1 MIFWKKFFFY
11 LFILILFPFEAFS
24 QENNK
29 IIYDQAYFRQYNIT
43 NAADAIKRIPGV
55 ENLSSGNY
63 SENYEPGSNNKKRG
77 FGSSGTQIL
86 INGERQSSK
95 SNSIIK
101 TLERINADSLI
112 RIEVIR
118 GSEAGLDVR
127 SDGVIVNII
136 VDGNLSKGSGTWSAA
151 LGYLTSGSSNWRGIG
166 SWATKIKKTDIIIG
180 FERIGDL
187 NSRNYNEF
195 TVDQE
200 QSLLYYRLRETIEYQ
215 SSNRLNIDLNSK
227 INDKSTIRINT
238 LVWFNGK
245 ENAPQI
251 QEYFSPSDINNEA
264 FYKKIN
270 WDRREDNDGWEFGG
284 DWEYQINKNNSFKL
298 RVVLT
303 EENEDQ
309 NDTSFLDD
317 TIDSYRNSDETN
329 IRKENERIIRL
340 SFNKLIGKS
349 NSLEYGIE
357 SAYNKLNRTFNLLYF
372 DKNSVATNAGLI
384 NTSGLV
390 EEDRYEG
397 FLSYNIPLSKKIRTE
412 LALNYEW
419 SEISQSGDI
428 NLSREFKYWKPRID
442 IKWDYKNNR
451 QIRFNIERNVGQ
463 INFDDFISSYD
474 QFEETIRAGN
484 PDLKPETSWEVKL
497 EHEWRLPNDG
507 GVVTIKGLASKIDGP
522 VDRLPIDGYAG
533 IGNLGSGEK
542 TQARI
547 DGSIRINKLLEGGVF
562 RFMGYLQSTE
572 VIDPVTNIKRDF
584 SWYKR
589 WQTMIG
595 LRQDVPG
602 GKYSW
607 GLTYRSQSQFNIYD
621 PYLWGRFAQDP
632 TLSFGFTAKINPRL
646 NFNFIAKN
654 ILDTNFGFGRKLI
667 YNGFKS
673 NNDLLIQENFDIN
686 EHSFFKIELEGTF

>member
-11 LFILILFPFEAFS
+11 LFTLILFPFEALS

-77 FGSSGTQIL
+77 FGSSGAQIL

-112 RIEVIR
+112 KIEVIR

-166 SWATKIKKTDIIIG
+166 SWATKIKKTDIVIG

-227 INDKSTIRINT
+227 INDKSIIRINT

>member
-1 MIFWKKFFFY
+1 MLKKSLLFSLALMLTLSASSY
-11 LFILILFPFEAFS
+11 LKANED
-24 QENNK
+24 NK
-29 IIYDQAYFRQYNIT
+29 IVYEKDYFEQFNIT
-43 NAADAIKRIPGV
+43 NANDALKRIPGV
-55 ENLSSGNY
+55 ESIGSRN
-63 SENYEPGSNNKKRG
+63 SENYEPGGSRKRG

-136 VDGNLSKGSGTWSAA
+136 ADSSLSKSSGTWSTA
-151 LGYLTSGSSNWRGIG
+151 LGFLTSGDSNWRGTA
-166 SWATKIKKTDIIIG
+166 SWATKIKNTDLVLG
-180 FERIGDL
+180 LERIGDL
-187 NSRNYNEF
+187 NSRKYNEF

-200 QSLLYYRLRETIEYQ
+200 QSLLYLRLRETIEYQ
-215 SSNRLNIDLNSK
+215 SGNRINLDLNSK
-227 INDKSTIRINT
+227 INDKNTLRINT
-238 LVWFNGK
+238 LVWFDGK
-245 ENAPQI
+245 ENSPQI
-251 QEYFSPSDINNEA
+251 QEYFLPTDMKNEN

-270 WDRREDNDGWEFGG
+270 WDRKENNDGWEFGG
-284 DWEYQINKNNSFKL
+284 DWEHQINKNNSFKL

-309 NDTSFLDD
+309 IDISLLDD
-317 TIDSYRNSDETN
+317 TVNSYKNSSETN
-329 IRKENERIIRL
+329 NRKENERIIRL

-349 NSLEYGIE
+349 SSLEYGIE
-357 SAYNKLNRTFNLLYF
+357 SAYNKLDRTFNLIYL
-372 DKNSVATNAGLI
+372 DSDGKQTSAGLI
-384 NTSGLV
+384 NTSGEV

-397 FLSYNIPLSKKIRTE
+397 FLSYNLPLSNKIRAE

-419 SEISQSGDI
+419 SEISQSGDV
-428 NLSREFKYWKPRID
+428 NLSREFQYWKPRID
-442 IKWDYKNNR
+442 LKWDYKENR
-451 QIRFNIERNVGQ
+451 QLRLNIERNVGQ
-463 INFDDFISSYD
+463 INFDDFISSFD

-484 PDLKPETSWEVKL
+484 PDLKPETSWELKL

-507 GVVTIKGLASKIDGP
+507 GVITLKGLASEIDGP

-533 IGNLGSGEK
+533 IGNLGSGER

-547 DGSIRINKLLEGGVF
+547 DGSIRINELLKGGVF

-572 VIDPVTNIKRDF
+572 VNDPVTNIKRDF

-589 WQTMIG
+589 WETMIG
-595 LRQDVPG
+595 IRQDVPG
-602 GKYSW
+602 GKYNW
-607 GLTYRSQSQFNIYD
+607 GIMYRSQSQFNIYD

-632 TLSFGFTAKINPRL
+632 TLGFVFTAKINPQL
-646 NFNFIAKN
+646 NLNLMAKN
-654 ILDTNFGFGRKLI
+654 IIGTNFGFGRKLI

>member
-11 LFILILFPFEAFS
+11 LFTLILFPFEALS

-55 ENLSSGNY
+55 ENLSSGNN
-63 SENYEPGSNNKKRG
+63 SYEPGDNNKRRG

-95 SNSIIK
+95 SNNIIK

-118 GSEAGLDVR
+118 GTEAGLDVR

-136 VDGNLSKGSGTWSAA
+136 VDGNLSKDSGTWSAA

-166 SWATKIKKTDIIIG
+166 SWSTKIKKTDIILG

-187 NSRNYNEF
+187 NSRKYNEF

-215 SSNRLNIDLNSK
+215 SSNRVNIDLNSK

-251 QEYFSPSDINNEA
+251 QEYFSPLDTNNMA

-284 DWEYQINKNNSFKL
+284 DWEYQINKNHSLKL

-309 NDTSFLDD
+309 NDISFLDD
-317 TIDSYRNSDETN
+317 TENSYNNSTETN

-340 SFNKLIGKS
+340 SFNKLIDKNS
-349 NSLEYGIE
+349 SLEYGFE
-357 SAYNKLNRTFNLLYF
+357 SAYNKLNRIFNLRFF
-372 DKNSVATNAGLI
+372 DSNSIETNAGLI

-397 FLSYNIPLSKKIRTE
+397 FLSYNLPLSEKIRAE

-419 SEISQSGDI
+419 SEISQSGDV

-442 IKWDYKNNR
+442 IKWDYKKNR

-463 INFDDFISSYD
+463 INFDNFISSYD

-484 PDLKPETSWEVKL
+484 PDLRPETSWKFKL

-507 GVVTIKGLASKIDGP
+507 GVITLKGSAREIDGP

-533 IGNLGSGEK
+533 IGNLGSGERTK
-542 TQARI
+542 ATI
-547 DGSIRINKLLEGGVF
+547 DGSIRINKLLQGGVF
-562 RFMGYLQSTE
+562 RFSGYLQSSE

-686 EHSFFKIELEGTF
+686 DHTSFKIELEGTF

>member
-11 LFILILFPFEAFS
+11 LFTLILFPFEALS

-55 ENLSSGNY
+55 ENLSSGNN
-63 SENYEPGSNNKKRG
+63 SYEPGDKNNRRG

-95 SNSIIK
+95 SNNIIK

-112 RIEVIR
+112 RIDVIR
-118 GSEAGLDVR
+118 GTEAGLDVR

-136 VDGNLSKGSGTWSAA
+136 VDGNLSKDSGTWSAA

-166 SWATKIKKTDIIIG
+166 SWSTKIKKTDIILG

-187 NSRNYNEF
+187 NSRKYNEF

-215 SSNRLNIDLNSK
+215 SSNRVNIDLNSK

-251 QEYFSPSDINNEA
+251 QEYFSPLDTNNMA

-284 DWEYQINKNNSFKL
+284 DWEYQINKNHSLKL

-309 NDTSFLDD
+309 NDISFLDD
-317 TIDSYRNSDETN
+317 TENSYNNSTETN

-340 SFNKLIGKS
+340 SFNKLIGKNS
-349 NSLEYGIE
+349 SLEYGLE
-357 SAYNKLNRTFNLLYF
+357 SAYNKLNRIFNLRFF
-372 DKNSVATNAGLI
+372 DSNSIETNAGLI

-397 FLSYNIPLSKKIRTE
+397 FLSYNLPLSEKIRAE

-419 SEISQSGDI
+419 SEISQSGDV

-442 IKWDYKNNR
+442 IKWDYKKNR

-463 INFDDFISSYD
+463 INFDNFISSYD

-484 PDLKPETSWEVKL
+484 PDLRPETSWKFKL

-507 GVVTIKGLASKIDGP
+507 GVITLKGSAREIDGP

-533 IGNLGSGEK
+533 IGNLGSGERTK
-542 TQARI
+542 ATI
-547 DGSIRINKLLEGGVF
+547 DGSIRINKLLQGGVF
-562 RFMGYLQSTE
+562 RFSGYLQSSE

>member
-1 MIFWKKFFFY
+1 MLKKSLLFSLALMLTLNTSSY
-11 LFILILFPFEAFS
+11 LNANED
-24 QENNK
+24 NK
-29 IIYDQAYFRQYNIT
+29 IVYEKDYFEQFNIT
-43 NAADAIKRIPGV
+43 NANDALKRIPGV
-55 ENLSSGNY
+55 ESIGSRN
-63 SENYEPGSNNKKRG
+63 SENYEPGGSRKRG

-136 VDGNLSKGSGTWSAA
+136 ADSSLSKSSGTWSTA
-151 LGYLTSGSSNWRGIG
+151 LGFLTSGDSNWRGTA
-166 SWATKIKKTDIIIG
+166 SWATKIKNTDLVLG
-180 FERIGDL
+180 LERIGDL
-187 NSRNYNEF
+187 NSRKYNEF

-200 QSLLYYRLRETIEYQ
+200 QSLLYLRLRETIEYQ
-215 SSNRLNIDLNSK
+215 SGNRINLDLNSK
-227 INDKSTIRINT
+227 INDKNTLRINT
-238 LVWFNGK
+238 VVWFDGK
-245 ENAPQI
+245 ENSPQI
-251 QEYFSPSDINNEA
+251 QEYFLPTDIKNEN

-270 WDRREDNDGWEFGG
+270 WDRKENNDGWEFGG
-284 DWEYQINKNNSFKL
+284 DWEHQINKNNSFKL

-309 NDTSFLDD
+309 IDISFLDD
-317 TIDSYRNSDETN
+317 TINSYKNSSETN
-329 IRKENERIIRL
+329 NRKENERIIRL

-349 NSLEYGIE
+349 SSLEYGVE
-357 SAYNKLNRTFNLLYF
+357 SAYNKLDRTFNLIYL
-372 DKNSVATNAGLI
+372 DSDGKQTSAGLI
-384 NTSGLV
+384 NTSGEV

-397 FLSYNIPLSKKIRTE
+397 FLSYNLPLSNKIRAE

-419 SEISQSGDI
+419 SEISQSGDV
-428 NLSREFKYWKPRID
+428 NLSREFQYWKPRID
-442 IKWDYKNNR
+442 LKWDYKENR
-451 QIRFNIERNVGQ
+451 QLRLNIERNVGQ
-463 INFDDFISSYD
+463 INFDDFISSFD

-484 PDLKPETSWEVKL
+484 PDLKPETSWELKL

-507 GVVTIKGLASKIDGP
+507 GVITLKGLASEIDGP

-533 IGNLGSGEK
+533 IGNLGSGGR

-547 DGSIRINKLLEGGVF
+547 DGSIRINELLKGGVF

-572 VIDPVTNIKRDF
+572 VNDPVTNIKRDF

-589 WQTMIG
+589 WETMIG
-595 LRQDVPG
+595 IRQDVPG
-602 GKYSW
+602 GKYNW
-607 GLTYRSQSQFNIYD
+607 GIMYRSQSQFNIYD

-632 TLSFGFTAKINPRL
+632 TLGFVFTAKINPQL
-646 NFNFIAKN
+646 NLNLMAKN
-654 ILDTNFGFGRKLI
+654 IIGTNFGFGRKLI

>member
-11 LFILILFPFEAFS
+11 LFTLILFPFEALS

-55 ENLSSGNY
+55 ENLSSGNN
-63 SENYEPGSNNKKRG
+63 SYEPGDNNKRRG

-95 SNSIIK
+95 SNNIIK

-118 GSEAGLDVR
+118 GTEAGLDVR

-136 VDGNLSKGSGTWSAA
+136 VDGNLSKDSGTWSAA

-166 SWATKIKKTDIIIG
+166 SWSTKIKKTDIILG

-187 NSRNYNEF
+187 NSRKYNEF

-215 SSNRLNIDLNSK
+215 SSNRVNIDLNSK

-238 LVWFNGK
+238 LLWFNGK

-251 QEYFSPSDINNEA
+251 QEYFSPSDTNNKA

-284 DWEYQINKNNSFKL
+284 DWEHQINKNHSLKL

-309 NDTSFLDD
+309 NDISFLDD
-317 TIDSYRNSDETN
+317 TENSYNNSTETN

-340 SFNKLIGKS
+340 SFNKLIGKNS
-349 NSLEYGIE
+349 SLEYGLE
-357 SAYNKLNRTFNLLYF
+357 SAYNKLNRIFNLRFF
-372 DKNSVATNAGLI
+372 DSNSIETNAGLI

-397 FLSYNIPLSKKIRTE
+397 FLSYNLPLSEKIRAE

-419 SEISQSGDI
+419 SEISQSGDV

-442 IKWDYKNNR
+442 IKWDYKKNR

-463 INFDDFISSYD
+463 INFDNFISSYD

-484 PDLKPETSWEVKL
+484 PDLRPETSWKFKL

-507 GVVTIKGLASKIDGP
+507 GVITLKGSAREIDGP

-533 IGNLGSGEK
+533 IGNLGSGERTK
-542 TQARI
+542 ATI
-547 DGSIRINKLLEGGVF
+547 DGSIRINKLLQGGVF
-562 RFMGYLQSTE
+562 RFSGYLQSSE

>member
-11 LFILILFPFEAFS
+11 LFTLILFPFEALS

-55 ENLSSGNY
+55 ENLSSGNN
-63 SENYEPGSNNKKRG
+63 SYEPGDNNKRRG

-95 SNSIIK
+95 SNNIIK
-101 TLERINADSLI
+101 TLERINVDSLI

-118 GSEAGLDVR
+118 GTEAGLDVR

-136 VDGNLSKGSGTWSAA
+136 VDGNLSKDSGTWSAA

-166 SWATKIKKTDIIIG
+166 SWSTKIKKTDIILG

-187 NSRNYNEF
+187 NSRKYNEF

-215 SSNRLNIDLNSK
+215 SSNRVNIDLNSK

-251 QEYFSPSDINNEA
+251 QEYFSPSDTNNKA

-284 DWEYQINKNNSFKL
+284 DWEHQINKNHSLKL

-309 NDTSFLDD
+309 NDISFLDD
-317 TIDSYRNSDETN
+317 TENSYNNSTETN

-340 SFNKLIGKS
+340 SFNKLIGKNS
-349 NSLEYGIE
+349 SLEYGLE
-357 SAYNKLNRTFNLLYF
+357 SAYNKLNRIFNLRFF
-372 DKNSVATNAGLI
+372 DSNSIETNAGLI

-397 FLSYNIPLSKKIRTE
+397 FLSYNLPLSEKIRAE

-419 SEISQSGDI
+419 SEISQSGDV

-442 IKWDYKNNR
+442 IKWDYKKNR

-463 INFDDFISSYD
+463 INFDNFISSYD

-484 PDLKPETSWEVKL
+484 PDLRPETSWKFKL

-507 GVVTIKGLASKIDGP
+507 GVITLKGSAREIDGP

-533 IGNLGSGEK
+533 IGNLGSGERTK
-542 TQARI
+542 ATI
-547 DGSIRINKLLEGGVF
+547 DGSIRINKLLQGGVF
-562 RFMGYLQSTE
+562 RFSGYLQSSE

>member
-1 MIFWKKFFFY
+1 MFFKKKIFFY
-11 LFILILFPFEAFS
+11 LFILILIPFEIFA
-24 QENNK
+24 QQDNK
-29 IIYDQAYFRQYNIT
+29 IIYDQAYFKQYNVT
-43 NAADAIKRIPGV
+43 NAADAMKRIPGI
-55 ENLSSGNY
+55 ENLSSGN
-63 SENYEPGSNNKKRG
+63 SENYEPGSNDKRRG

-95 SNSIIK
+95 SNNIIK
-101 TLERINADSLI
+101 TLERINTDSLV

-118 GSEAGLDVR
+118 GTEAGLDVR

-136 VDGNLSKGSGTWSAA
+136 VDGNLSKSSGTWSAA

-166 SWATKIKKTDIIIG
+166 SWSTKIKKVDVILG
-180 FERIGDL
+180 YERIGDL
-187 NSRNYNEF
+187 NSRKYNEF

-215 SSNRLNIDLNSK
+215 SSNRINIDLKSK
-227 INDKSTIRINT
+227 INDKNIIRINT
-238 LVWFNGK
+238 LIWFNGK
-245 ENAPQI
+245 ENSPQI
-251 QEYFSPSDINNEA
+251 QEYFSPSDIENEA

-270 WDRREDNDGWEFGG
+270 WDRKEDNDGWEFGG
-284 DWEYQINKNNSFKL
+284 DWEHQINKNHSLKL

-309 NDTSFLDD
+309 NDISFLND
-317 TIDSYRNSDETN
+317 TENSYNNSTETN

-340 SFNKLIGKS
+340 SFNKLIGKNS
-349 NSLEYGIE
+349 SLEYGFE
-357 SAYNKLNRTFNLLYF
+357 SAYNKLNRTFNLRFF
-372 DKNSVATNAGLI
+372 DSNSIETNAGLI

-397 FLSYNIPLSKKIRTE
+397 FLSYNLPLSEKIRTE

-419 SEISQSGDI
+419 SKISQSGDV

-442 IKWDYKNNR
+442 IKWDYKKNR
-451 QIRFNIERNVGQ
+451 QIRINIERSVGQ

-484 PDLKPETSWEVKL
+484 PDLRPETAWKFKL

-507 GVVTIKGLASKIDGP
+507 GVITLKGTAREIDGP

-533 IGNLGSGEK
+533 IGNLGSGERTK
-542 TQARI
+542 ATI
-547 DGSIRINKLLEGGVF
+547 DGSIRINKLLKGGVF
-562 RFMGYLQSTE
+562 RFNGYLQSTE
-572 VIDPVTNIKRDF
+572 VMDPVTNIKRDF
-584 SWYKR
+584 SWFKR
-589 WQTMIG
+589 WQTTVG

-607 GLTYRSQSQFNIYD
+607 SLTYRSQSQFNIYD

-632 TLSFGFTAKINPRL
+632 TLSFGFTAKINQRL

>member
-1 MIFWKKFFFY
+1 MLKKLLLFSLALMLTVNASSY
-11 LFILILFPFEAFS
+11 LNANEDSKIVYEKDYFEQF
-24 QENNK
+24 
-29 IIYDQAYFRQYNIT
+29 NIT
-43 NAADAIKRIPGV
+43 NANDALKRIPGV
-55 ENLSSGNY
+55 ESIGSRN
-63 SENYEPGSNNKKRG
+63 SENYEPGGSRKRG

-101 TLERINADSLI
+101 TLERINAESLI
-112 RIEVIR
+112 RVEVIR

-136 VDGNLSKGSGTWSAA
+136 VDSSLSKSSGTWSAA
-151 LGYLTSGSSNWRGIG
+151 LGYLTSGDSNWRGTG
-166 SWATKIKKTDIIIG
+166 SWATKIKNTDLVLG
-180 FERIGDL
+180 LERIGDL
-187 NSRNYNEF
+187 NSRKYNEF

-215 SSNRLNIDLNSK
+215 SSNRVNIDLNSK
-227 INDKSTIRINT
+227 INDKNTLRINT
-238 LVWFNGK
+238 LMWFNGK

-251 QEYFSPSDINNEA
+251 QEYFSPSDIKNEA

-284 DWEYQINKNNSFKL
+284 DWEHQINKNNSFKL

-309 NDTSFLDD
+309 NDISFLDD
-317 TIDSYRNSDETN
+317 TIDSYNNSIETN

-349 NSLEYGIE
+349 SSLEYGIE
-357 SAYNKLNRTFNLLYF
+357 SAYNKLNRTFNLTYF
-372 DKNSVATNAGLI
+372 DNSSVATNAGLI

-397 FLSYNIPLSKKIRTE
+397 FLSYNVPLSKKIRTE

-419 SEISQSGDI
+419 SEISQSGDV

-451 QIRFNIERNVGQ
+451 QIRLNIERNVGQ
-463 INFDDFISSYD
+463 INFDNFISSYD

-484 PDLKPETSWEVKL
+484 PDLKPETSWEIKL

-507 GVVTIKGLASKIDGP
+507 GVITLKGLASEIDGP

-572 VIDPVTNIKRDF
+572 VIDPVTNIERDF

-632 TLSFGFTAKINPRL
+632 TLSFGFTVKINPKL
-646 NFNFIAKN
+646 NFNFVAKN

>member
-11 LFILILFPFEAFS
+11 LFTLILFPFEALS

-55 ENLSSGNY
+55 ENLSSGNN
-63 SENYEPGSNNKKRG
+63 SYEPGDNNKRRG

-95 SNSIIK
+95 SNNIIK

-118 GSEAGLDVR
+118 GTEAGLDVR

-136 VDGNLSKGSGTWSAA
+136 VDGNLSKDSGTWSAA

-166 SWATKIKKTDIIIG
+166 SWSTKIKKTDIILG

-187 NSRNYNEF
+187 NSRKYNEF

-215 SSNRLNIDLNSK
+215 SSNRVNIDLNSK

-251 QEYFSPSDINNEA
+251 QEYFSPSDTNNKA

-270 WDRREDNDGWEFGG
+270 WDRIEDNDGWEFGG
-284 DWEYQINKNNSFKL
+284 DWEHQINKNHSLKL

-309 NDTSFLDD
+309 NDISFLDD
-317 TIDSYRNSDETN
+317 TENSYNNSTETN

-340 SFNKLIGKS
+340 SFNKLIGKNS
-349 NSLEYGIE
+349 SLEYGLE
-357 SAYNKLNRTFNLLYF
+357 SAYNKLNRTFNLTYF
-372 DKNSVATNAGLI
+372 DNYSLATNAGLI

-390 EEDRYEG
+390 LESTG
-397 FLSYNIPLSKKIRTE
+397 
-412 LALNYEW
+412 
-419 SEISQSGDI
+419 
-428 NLSREFKYWKPRID
+428 NLSGSLKS
-442 IKWDYKNNR
+442 
-451 QIRFNIERNVGQ
+451 QRNLRG
-463 INFDDFISSYD
+463 FI
-474 QFEETIRAGN
+474 
-484 PDLKPETSWEVKL
+484 
-497 EHEWRLPNDG
+497 
-507 GVVTIKGLASKIDGP
+507 
-522 VDRLPIDGYAG
+522 
-533 IGNLGSGEK
+533 
-542 TQARI
+542 
-547 DGSIRINKLLEGGVF
+547 
-562 RFMGYLQSTE
+562 
-572 VIDPVTNIKRDF
+572 
-584 SWYKR
+584 
-589 WQTMIG
+589 
-595 LRQDVPG
+595 
-602 GKYSW
+602 
-607 GLTYRSQSQFNIYD
+607 
-621 PYLWGRFAQDP
+621 
-632 TLSFGFTAKINPRL
+632 
-646 NFNFIAKN
+646 
-654 ILDTNFGFGRKLI
+654 
-667 YNGFKS
+667 
-673 NNDLLIQENFDIN
+673 LLIK
-686 EHSFFKIELEGTF
+686 SFIFS

>member
-11 LFILILFPFEAFS
+11 LFTLILFPFEALS

-55 ENLSSGNY
+55 ENLSSGNN
-63 SENYEPGSNNKKRG
+63 SYEPGDNNKRRG

-95 SNSIIK
+95 SNNIIK

-118 GSEAGLDVR
+118 GTEAGLDVR

-136 VDGNLSKGSGTWSAA
+136 VDGNLSKDSGTWSAA

-166 SWATKIKKTDIIIG
+166 SWSTKIKKTDIILG

-187 NSRNYNEF
+187 NSRKYNEF

-215 SSNRLNIDLNSK
+215 SSNRVNIDLNSK

-251 QEYFSPSDINNEA
+251 QEYFSPLDTNNMA

-284 DWEYQINKNNSFKL
+284 DWEYQINKNHSLKL

-309 NDTSFLDD
+309 NDISFLDD
-317 TIDSYRNSDETN
+317 TENSYNNSTETN

-340 SFNKLIGKS
+340 SFNKLIDKKS
-349 NSLEYGIE
+349 SLEYGFE
-357 SAYNKLNRTFNLLYF
+357 SAYNKLNRIFNLRFF
-372 DKNSVATNAGLI
+372 DSNSIETNAGLI

-397 FLSYNIPLSKKIRTE
+397 FLSYNLPLSEKIRAE

-419 SEISQSGDI
+419 SEISQSGDV

-442 IKWDYKNNR
+442 IKWDYKKNR

-463 INFDDFISSYD
+463 INFDNFISSYD

-484 PDLKPETSWEVKL
+484 PDLRPETSWKFKL

-507 GVVTIKGLASKIDGP
+507 GVITLKGSAREIDGP

-533 IGNLGSGEK
+533 IGNLGSGERTK
-542 TQARI
+542 ATI
-547 DGSIRINKLLEGGVF
+547 DGSIRINKLLQGGVF
-562 RFMGYLQSTE
+562 RFSGYLQSSE

-584 SWYKR
+584 TWYKR

>member
-11 LFILILFPFEAFS
+11 LFTLILFPFEALS

-55 ENLSSGNY
+55 ENLSSGNN
-63 SENYEPGSNNKKRG
+63 SYEPGDNNKRRG

-95 SNSIIK
+95 SNNIIK

-118 GSEAGLDVR
+118 GTEAGLDVR

-136 VDGNLSKGSGTWSAA
+136 VDGNLSKDSGTWSAA

-166 SWATKIKKTDIIIG
+166 SWSTKIKKTDIILG

-187 NSRNYNEF
+187 NSRKYNEF

-215 SSNRLNIDLNSK
+215 SSNRVNIELNSK

-251 QEYFSPSDINNEA
+251 QEYFSPSDTNNKA

-284 DWEYQINKNNSFKL
+284 DWEHQINKNHSLKL

-303 EENEDQ
+303 EKNEDQ
-309 NDTSFLDD
+309 NDISFLDD
-317 TIDSYRNSDETN
+317 TENSYNNSTETN

-340 SFNKLIGKS
+340 SFNKLIGKNS
-349 NSLEYGIE
+349 SLEYGLE
-357 SAYNKLNRTFNLLYF
+357 SAYNKLNRIFNLRFF
-372 DKNSVATNAGLI
+372 DSNSIETNAGLI

-397 FLSYNIPLSKKIRTE
+397 FLSYNLPLSEKIRAE

-419 SEISQSGDI
+419 SEISQSGDV

-442 IKWDYKNNR
+442 IKWDYKKNR

-463 INFDDFISSYD
+463 INFDNFISSYD

-484 PDLKPETSWEVKL
+484 PDLRPETSWKFKL

-507 GVVTIKGLASKIDGP
+507 GVITLKGSAREIDGP

-533 IGNLGSGEK
+533 IGNLGSGERTK
-542 TQARI
+542 ATI
-547 DGSIRINKLLEGGVF
+547 DGSIRINKLLQGGVF
-562 RFMGYLQSTE
+562 RFSGYLQSSE

>member
-11 LFILILFPFEAFS
+11 LFTLISFPFEALS

-55 ENLSSGNY
+55 ENLSSGNF
-63 SENYEPGSNNKKRG
+63 SDEPGSNNKKRG

-101 TLERINADSLI
+101 TLERINSDSLI

-127 SDGVIVNII
+127 SDGIIVNIV

-166 SWATKIKKTDIIIG
+166 SWATKIKKTDIIVG

-187 NSRNYNEF
+187 NSRKYNEF

-227 INDKSTIRINT
+227 INDKSIIRINT

-251 QEYFSPSDINNEA
+251 QEYFSPSDIKNEA

-284 DWEYQINKNNSFKL
+284 DWEHQINKNNSFKL

-309 NDTSFLDD
+309 NDISFLDD
-317 TIDSYRNSDETN
+317 TIDSYNNSIETN

-349 NSLEYGIE
+349 SSLEYGIE
-357 SAYNKLNRTFNLLYF
+357 SAYNKLNRTFNLTYF
-372 DKNSVATNAGLI
+372 DNYSLATNAGLI

-397 FLSYNIPLSKKIRTE
+397 FLSYNVPLSKKIRTE

-419 SEISQSGDI
+419 SEISQSGDV

-451 QIRFNIERNVGQ
+451 QIRLNIERNVGQ
-463 INFDDFISSYD
+463 INFDNFISSYD

-484 PDLKPETSWEVKL
+484 PDLKPETSWEIKL

-507 GVVTIKGLASKIDGP
+507 GVITLKGLASEIDGP

-547 DGSIRINKLLEGGVF
+547 DGSIRINKLLQGGVF

-584 SWYKR
+584 TWYKR

-607 GLTYRSQSQFNIYD
+607 SLTYRSQSQFNIYD

>member
-11 LFILILFPFEAFS
+11 LFTLILFPFEVLS

-55 ENLSSGNY
+55 ENLSSGNN
-63 SENYEPGSNNKKRG
+63 SYEPGDNNKRRG

-95 SNSIIK
+95 SNNIIK

-118 GSEAGLDVR
+118 GTEAGLDVR
-127 SDGVIVNII
+127 SDGVIINII
-136 VDGNLSKGSGTWSAA
+136 VDGNLSKDSGTWSAA

-166 SWATKIKKTDIIIG
+166 SWSTKIKKTDIILG

-187 NSRNYNEF
+187 NSRKYNEF

-215 SSNRLNIDLNSK
+215 SSNRVNIDLNSK

-238 LVWFNGK
+238 LLWFNGK

-251 QEYFSPSDINNEA
+251 QEYFSPSDTNNKA

-284 DWEYQINKNNSFKL
+284 DWEHQINKNHSLKL

-309 NDTSFLDD
+309 NDISFLDD
-317 TIDSYRNSDETN
+317 TENSYNNSTETN

-340 SFNKLIGKS
+340 SFNKLIGKNS
-349 NSLEYGIE
+349 SLEYGLE
-357 SAYNKLNRTFNLLYF
+357 SAYNKLNRIFNLRFF
-372 DKNSVATNAGLI
+372 DSNSIETNAGLI

-397 FLSYNIPLSKKIRTE
+397 FLSYNLPLSEKIRAE

-419 SEISQSGDI
+419 SEISQSGDV

-442 IKWDYKNNR
+442 IKWDYKKNR

-463 INFDDFISSYD
+463 INFDNFISSYD

-484 PDLKPETSWEVKL
+484 PDLRPETSWKFKL

-507 GVVTIKGLASKIDGP
+507 GVITLKGSAREIDGP

-533 IGNLGSGEK
+533 IGNLGSGERTK
-542 TQARI
+542 ATI
-547 DGSIRINKLLEGGVF
+547 DGSIRINKLLQGGVF
-562 RFMGYLQSTE
+562 RFSGYLQSSE

-595 LRQDVPG
+595 LRQDIPG

>member
-1 MIFWKKFFFY
+1 M
-11 LFILILFPFEAFS
+11 
-24 QENNK
+24 
-29 IIYDQAYFRQYNIT
+29 
-43 NAADAIKRIPGV
+43 
-55 ENLSSGNY
+55 
-63 SENYEPGSNNKKRG
+63 
-77 FGSSGTQIL
+77 
-86 INGERQSSK
+86 
-95 SNSIIK
+95 
-101 TLERINADSLI
+101 
-112 RIEVIR
+112 
-118 GSEAGLDVR
+118 
-127 SDGVIVNII
+127 
-136 VDGNLSKGSGTWSAA
+136 
-151 LGYLTSGSSNWRGIG
+151 
-166 SWATKIKKTDIIIG
+166 
-180 FERIGDL
+180 
-187 NSRNYNEF
+187 
-195 TVDQE
+195 
-200 QSLLYYRLRETIEYQ
+200 
-215 SSNRLNIDLNSK
+215 
-227 INDKSTIRINT
+227 
-238 LVWFNGK
+238 WFNGK

-251 QEYFSPSDINNEA
+251 QEYFSPSDIKNEA

-284 DWEYQINKNNSFKL
+284 DWEHQINKNNSFKL

-309 NDTSFLDD
+309 NDISFLDD
-317 TIDSYRNSDETN
+317 TIDSYNNSIETN

-349 NSLEYGIE
+349 SSLEYGIE
-357 SAYNKLNRTFNLLYF
+357 SAYNKLNRTFNLTYF
-372 DKNSVATNAGLI
+372 DNNSVATNAGLI

-397 FLSYNIPLSKKIRTE
+397 FLSYNLPLSKKIRTE

-419 SEISQSGDI
+419 SEISQSGDV

-442 IKWDYKNNR
+442 IKWNYKNNR
-451 QIRFNIERNVGQ
+451 QIRLNIERNVGQ
-463 INFDDFISSYD
+463 INFDNFISSYD

-484 PDLKPETSWEVKL
+484 PDLKPETSWEIKL

-507 GVVTIKGLASKIDGP
+507 GVITLKGLASEIDGP

>member
-1 MIFWKKFFFY
+1 MLKKSLLFSLALMLTLNTSSY
-11 LFILILFPFEAFS
+11 LNANED
-24 QENNK
+24 NK
-29 IIYDQAYFRQYNIT
+29 IVYEKDYFEQFNIT
-43 NAADAIKRIPGV
+43 NANDALKRIPGV
-55 ENLSSGNY
+55 ESIGSRN
-63 SENYEPGSNNKKRG
+63 SENYEPGGSRKRG

-136 VDGNLSKGSGTWSAA
+136 ADSSLSKSSGTWSTA
-151 LGYLTSGSSNWRGIG
+151 LGFLTSGDSNWRGTA
-166 SWATKIKKTDIIIG
+166 SWATKIKNTDLVLG
-180 FERIGDL
+180 LERIGDL
-187 NSRNYNEF
+187 NSRKYNEF

-200 QSLLYYRLRETIEYQ
+200 QSLLYLRLRETIEYQ
-215 SSNRLNIDLNSK
+215 SGNRINLDLNSK
-227 INDKSTIRINT
+227 INDKNTLRINT
-238 LVWFNGK
+238 LVWFDGK
-245 ENAPQI
+245 ENSPQI
-251 QEYFSPSDINNEA
+251 QEYFLPTDIKNEN

-270 WDRREDNDGWEFGG
+270 WDRKENNDGWEFGG
-284 DWEYQINKNNSFKL
+284 DWEHQINKNNSFKL

-309 NDTSFLDD
+309 IDISFLDD
-317 TIDSYRNSDETN
+317 TINSYKNSSETN
-329 IRKENERIIRL
+329 NRKENERIIRL

-349 NSLEYGIE
+349 SSLEYGVE
-357 SAYNKLNRTFNLLYF
+357 SAYNKLDRTFNLIYL
-372 DKNSVATNAGLI
+372 DSDGKQTSAGLI
-384 NTSGLV
+384 NTSGEV

-397 FLSYNIPLSKKIRTE
+397 FLSYNLPLSNKIRAE

-419 SEISQSGDI
+419 SEISQSGDV
-428 NLSREFKYWKPRID
+428 NLSREFQYWKPRID
-442 IKWDYKNNR
+442 LKWDYKENR
-451 QIRFNIERNVGQ
+451 QLRLNIERNVGQ
-463 INFDDFISSYD
+463 INFDDFISSFD

-484 PDLKPETSWEVKL
+484 PDLKPETSWELKL

-507 GVVTIKGLASKIDGP
+507 GVITLKGLASEIDGP

-533 IGNLGSGEK
+533 IGNLGSGER

-547 DGSIRINKLLEGGVF
+547 DGSIRINELLKGGVF

-572 VIDPVTNIKRDF
+572 VNDPVTNIKRDF

-589 WQTMIG
+589 WETMIG
-595 LRQDVPG
+595 IRQDVPG
-602 GKYSW
+602 GKYNW
-607 GLTYRSQSQFNIYD
+607 GIMYRSQSQFNIYD

-632 TLSFGFTAKINPRL
+632 TLGFVFTAKINPQL
-646 NFNFIAKN
+646 NLNLMAKN
-654 ILDTNFGFGRKLI
+654 IIGTNFGFGRKLI

>member
-11 LFILILFPFEAFS
+11 LFTLILFPFEALS

-55 ENLSSGNY
+55 ENLSSGNN
-63 SENYEPGSNNKKRG
+63 SYEPGDNNKRRG

-95 SNSIIK
+95 SNNIIK
-101 TLERINADSLI
+101 TLERINVDSLI

-118 GSEAGLDVR
+118 GTEAGLDVR

-136 VDGNLSKGSGTWSAA
+136 VDGNLSKDSGTWSAA

-166 SWATKIKKTDIIIG
+166 SWSTKIKKTDIILG

-187 NSRNYNEF
+187 NSRKYNEF

-215 SSNRLNIDLNSK
+215 SSNRVNIDLNSK

-251 QEYFSPSDINNEA
+251 QEYFSPSDTNNKA

-284 DWEYQINKNNSFKL
+284 DWEHQINKNHSLKL

-309 NDTSFLDD
+309 NDISFLDD
-317 TIDSYRNSDETN
+317 TENSYNNSTETN

-340 SFNKLIGKS
+340 SFNKLIGKNS
-349 NSLEYGIE
+349 SLEYGLE
-357 SAYNKLNRTFNLLYF
+357 SAYNKLNRIFNLRFF
-372 DKNSVATNAGLI
+372 DSNSIETNAGLI

-397 FLSYNIPLSKKIRTE
+397 FLSYNLPLSEKIRAE

-419 SEISQSGDI
+419 SEISQSGDV

-442 IKWDYKNNR
+442 IKWDYKKNR

-463 INFDDFISSYD
+463 INFDNFISSYD

-484 PDLKPETSWEVKL
+484 PDLRPETSWKFKL

-507 GVVTIKGLASKIDGP
+507 GVITLKGSAREIDGP

-533 IGNLGSGEK
+533 IGNLGSGERTK
-542 TQARI
+542 ATI
-547 DGSIRINKLLEGGVF
+547 DGSIRINKFLQGGVF
-562 RFMGYLQSTE
+562 RFSGYLQSSE

>member
-11 LFILILFPFEAFS
+11 LFTLILFPFEALS

-55 ENLSSGNY
+55 ENLSSGNN
-63 SENYEPGSNNKKRG
+63 SYEPGDNNKRRG

-95 SNSIIK
+95 SNNIIK

-118 GSEAGLDVR
+118 GTEAGLDVR

-136 VDGNLSKGSGTWSAA
+136 VDGNLSKDSGTWSAA

-166 SWATKIKKTDIIIG
+166 SWSTKIKKTDIILG

-187 NSRNYNEF
+187 NSRKYNEF

-215 SSNRLNIDLNSK
+215 SSNRVNIDLNSK

-251 QEYFSPSDINNEA
+251 QEYFSPSDTNNKA

-284 DWEYQINKNNSFKL
+284 DWEHQINKNHSLKL

-309 NDTSFLDD
+309 NDISFLDD
-317 TIDSYRNSDETN
+317 TENSYNNSTETN
-329 IRKENERIIRL
+329 IRKENERIVRL
-340 SFNKLIGKS
+340 SFNKLIGKNS
-349 NSLEYGIE
+349 SLEYGLE
-357 SAYNKLNRTFNLLYF
+357 SAYNKLNRIFNLRFF
-372 DKNSVATNAGLI
+372 DSNSIETNAGLI

-397 FLSYNIPLSKKIRTE
+397 FLSYNLPLSEKIRAE

-419 SEISQSGDI
+419 SEISQSGDV

-442 IKWDYKNNR
+442 IKWDYKKNR

-463 INFDDFISSYD
+463 INFDNFISSYD

-484 PDLKPETSWEVKL
+484 PDLRPETSWKFKL

-507 GVVTIKGLASKIDGP
+507 GVITLKGSAREIDGP

-533 IGNLGSGEK
+533 IGNLGSGERTK
-542 TQARI
+542 ATI
-547 DGSIRINKLLEGGVF
+547 DGSIRINKLLQGGVF
-562 RFMGYLQSTE
+562 RFSGYLQSSE

>member
-1 MIFWKKFFFY
+1 MLKKLLFSLALMLTVNASSY
-11 LFILILFPFEAFS
+11 LNANED
-24 QENNK
+24 NK
-29 IIYDQAYFRQYNIT
+29 IVYEKDYFEQFNIT
-43 NAADAIKRIPGV
+43 NANDALKRIPGV
-55 ENLSSGNY
+55 ESIGSRN
-63 SENYEPGSNNKKRG
+63 SENYEPGGSRKRG

-136 VDGNLSKGSGTWSAA
+136 ADSSLSKSSGTWSTA
-151 LGYLTSGSSNWRGIG
+151 LGFLTSGDSNWRGTA
-166 SWATKIKKTDIIIG
+166 SWATKIKNTDLVLG
-180 FERIGDL
+180 LERIGDL
-187 NSRNYNEF
+187 NSRKYNEF

-200 QSLLYYRLRETIEYQ
+200 QSLLYLRLRETIEYQ
-215 SSNRLNIDLNSK
+215 SGNRINLDLNSK
-227 INDKSTIRINT
+227 INDKNTLRINT
-238 LVWFNGK
+238 LVWFDGK
-245 ENAPQI
+245 ENSPQI
-251 QEYFSPSDINNEA
+251 QEYFLPTDIKNEN

-270 WDRREDNDGWEFGG
+270 WDRKENNDGWEFGG
-284 DWEYQINKNNSFKL
+284 DWEHQINKNNSFKL

-309 NDTSFLDD
+309 IDISFLDD
-317 TIDSYRNSDETN
+317 TINSYKNSSETN
-329 IRKENERIIRL
+329 NRKENERIIRL

-349 NSLEYGIE
+349 SSLEYGVE
-357 SAYNKLNRTFNLLYF
+357 SAYNKLDRTFNLIYL
-372 DKNSVATNAGLI
+372 DSDGKQTSAGLI
-384 NTSGLV
+384 NTSGEV

-397 FLSYNIPLSKKIRTE
+397 FLSYNLPLSNKIRAE

-419 SEISQSGDI
+419 SEISQSGDV
-428 NLSREFKYWKPRID
+428 NLSREFQYWKPRID
-442 IKWDYKNNR
+442 LKWDYKENR
-451 QIRFNIERNVGQ
+451 QLRLNIERNVGQ
-463 INFDDFISSYD
+463 INFDDFISSFD

-484 PDLKPETSWEVKL
+484 PDLKPETSWELKL

-507 GVVTIKGLASKIDGP
+507 GVITLKGLASEIDGP

-533 IGNLGSGEK
+533 IGNLGSGER

-547 DGSIRINKLLEGGVF
+547 DGSIRINELLKGGVF

-572 VIDPVTNIKRDF
+572 VNDPVTNIKRDF

-589 WQTMIG
+589 WETMIG
-595 LRQDVPG
+595 IRQDVPG
-602 GKYSW
+602 GKYNW
-607 GLTYRSQSQFNIYD
+607 GIMYRSQSQFNIYD

-632 TLSFGFTAKINPRL
+632 TVGFVFTAKINPQL
-646 NFNFIAKN
+646 NLNLMAKN
-654 ILDTNFGFGRKLI
+654 IIGTNFGFGRKLI

>member
-1 MIFWKKFFFY
+1 MLKKLLFSLALMLTVNASSY
-11 LFILILFPFEAFS
+11 LNANED
-24 QENNK
+24 NK
-29 IIYDQAYFRQYNIT
+29 IVYEKDYFEQFNIT
-43 NAADAIKRIPGV
+43 NANDALKRIPGV
-55 ENLSSGNY
+55 ESIGSRN
-63 SENYEPGSNNKKRG
+63 SENYEPGGSRKRG

-136 VDGNLSKGSGTWSAA
+136 ADSSLSKSSGTWSTA
-151 LGYLTSGSSNWRGIG
+151 LGFLTSGDSNWRGTA
-166 SWATKIKKTDIIIG
+166 SWATKIKNTDLVLG
-180 FERIGDL
+180 LERIGDL
-187 NSRNYNEF
+187 NSRKYNEF

-200 QSLLYYRLRETIEYQ
+200 QSLLYLRLRETIEYQ
-215 SSNRLNIDLNSK
+215 SGNRINLDLNSK
-227 INDKSTIRINT
+227 INDKNTLRINT
-238 LVWFNGK
+238 LVWFDGK
-245 ENAPQI
+245 ENSPQI
-251 QEYFSPSDINNEA
+251 QEYFLPTDIKNEN

-270 WDRREDNDGWEFGG
+270 WDRKENNDGWEFGG
-284 DWEYQINKNNSFKL
+284 DWEHQINKNNSFKL

-309 NDTSFLDD
+309 IDISFLDD
-317 TIDSYRNSDETN
+317 TINSYKNSSETN
-329 IRKENERIIRL
+329 NRKENERIIRL

-349 NSLEYGIE
+349 SSLEYGVE
-357 SAYNKLNRTFNLLYF
+357 SAYNKLDRTFNLIYL
-372 DKNSVATNAGLI
+372 DSDGKQTSAGLI
-384 NTSGLV
+384 NTSGEV

-397 FLSYNIPLSKKIRTE
+397 FLSYNLPLSNKIRAE

-419 SEISQSGDI
+419 SEISQSGDV
-428 NLSREFKYWKPRID
+428 NLSREFQYWKPRID
-442 IKWDYKNNR
+442 LKWDYKENR
-451 QIRFNIERNVGQ
+451 QLRLNIERNVGQ
-463 INFDDFISSYD
+463 INFDDFISSFD

-484 PDLKPETSWEVKL
+484 PDLKPETSWELKL

-507 GVVTIKGLASKIDGP
+507 GVITLKGLASEIDGP

-533 IGNLGSGEK
+533 IGNLGSGER

-547 DGSIRINKLLEGGVF
+547 DGSIRINELLKGGVF

-572 VIDPVTNIKRDF
+572 VNDPVTNIKRDF

-589 WQTMIG
+589 WETMIG
-595 LRQDVPG
+595 IRQDVPG
-602 GKYSW
+602 GKYNW
-607 GLTYRSQSQFNIYD
+607 GIMYRSQSQFNIYD

-632 TLSFGFTAKINPRL
+632 TLGFVFTAKINPQL
-646 NFNFIAKN
+646 NLNLMAKN
-654 ILDTNFGFGRKLI
+654 IIGTNFGFGRKLI

>member
-24 QENNK
+24 QENSK

-77 FGSSGTQIL
+77 FGSSGAQIL

-112 RIEVIR
+112 KIEVIR

-166 SWATKIKKTDIIIG
+166 SWATKIKKTDIVIG

-227 INDKSTIRINT
+227 INDKSIIRINT

-372 DKNSVATNAGLI
+372 DKNSLATNAGLI

>member
-11 LFILILFPFEAFS
+11 LFTLILFPFEALS

-55 ENLSSGNY
+55 ENLSSGNN
-63 SENYEPGSNNKKRG
+63 SYEPGDNNKRRG

-95 SNSIIK
+95 SNNIIK

-118 GSEAGLDVR
+118 GTEAGLDVR

-136 VDGNLSKGSGTWSAA
+136 VDGNLSKDSGTWSAA

-166 SWATKIKKTDIIIG
+166 SWSTKIKKTDIILG

-187 NSRNYNEF
+187 NSRKYNEF

-215 SSNRLNIDLNSK
+215 SSNRVNIDLNSK

-251 QEYFSPSDINNEA
+251 QEYFSPSDTNNKA

-284 DWEYQINKNNSFKL
+284 DWEYQINKNHSLKL

-309 NDTSFLDD
+309 NDISFLDD
-317 TIDSYRNSDETN
+317 TENSYNNSTETN

-340 SFNKLIGKS
+340 SFNKLIDKNS
-349 NSLEYGIE
+349 SLEYGFE
-357 SAYNKLNRTFNLLYF
+357 SAYNKLNRIFNLRFF
-372 DKNSVATNAGLI
+372 DSNSIETNAGLI

-397 FLSYNIPLSKKIRTE
+397 FLSYNLPLSEKIRAE

-419 SEISQSGDI
+419 SEISQSGDV

-442 IKWDYKNNR
+442 IKWDYKKNR

-463 INFDDFISSYD
+463 INFDNFISSYD

-484 PDLKPETSWEVKL
+484 PDLRPETSWKFKL

-507 GVVTIKGLASKIDGP
+507 GVITLKGSAREIDGP

-533 IGNLGSGEK
+533 IGNLGSGERTK
-542 TQARI
+542 ATI
-547 DGSIRINKLLEGGVF
+547 DGSIRINKLLQGGVF
-562 RFMGYLQSTE
+562 RFSGYLQSSE

>member
-11 LFILILFPFEAFS
+11 LFTLILFPFEALS

-55 ENLSSGNY
+55 ENLSSGNN
-63 SENYEPGSNNKKRG
+63 SYEPGDNNKRRG

-95 SNSIIK
+95 SNNIIK

-118 GSEAGLDVR
+118 GTEAGLDVR

-136 VDGNLSKGSGTWSAA
+136 VDGNLSKDSGTWSAA

-166 SWATKIKKTDIIIG
+166 SWSTKIKKTDIILG

-187 NSRNYNEF
+187 NSRKYNEF

-215 SSNRLNIDLNSK
+215 SSNRVNIDLNSK

-251 QEYFSPSDINNEA
+251 QEYFSPLDTNNMA

-284 DWEYQINKNNSFKL
+284 DWEHQINKNHSLKL

-309 NDTSFLDD
+309 NDISFLDD
-317 TIDSYRNSDETN
+317 TENSYNNSTETN

-340 SFNKLIGKS
+340 SFNKLIGKNS
-349 NSLEYGIE
+349 SLEYGLE
-357 SAYNKLNRTFNLLYF
+357 SAYNKLNRIFNLRFF
-372 DKNSVATNAGLI
+372 DSNSIETNAGLI

-397 FLSYNIPLSKKIRTE
+397 FLSYNLPLSEKIRAE

-419 SEISQSGDI
+419 SEISQSGDV

-442 IKWDYKNNR
+442 IKWDYKKNR

-463 INFDDFISSYD
+463 INFDNFISSYD

-484 PDLKPETSWEVKL
+484 PDLRPETSWKFKL

-507 GVVTIKGLASKIDGP
+507 GVITLKGSAREIDGP

-533 IGNLGSGEK
+533 IGNLGSGERTK
-542 TQARI
+542 ATI
-547 DGSIRINKLLEGGVF
+547 DGSIRINKLLQGGVF
-562 RFMGYLQSTE
+562 RFSGYLQSSE

-646 NFNFIAKN
+646 NFNFIEKN

>member
-11 LFILILFPFEAFS
+11 LFTLILFPFEALS

-55 ENLSSGNY
+55 ENLSSGNN
-63 SENYEPGSNNKKRG
+63 SYEPGDNNKRRG

-95 SNSIIK
+95 SNNIIK

-118 GSEAGLDVR
+118 GTEAGLDVR

-136 VDGNLSKGSGTWSAA
+136 VDGNLSKDSGTWSAA

-166 SWATKIKKTDIIIG
+166 SWSTKIKKTDIILG

-187 NSRNYNEF
+187 NSRKYNEF

-215 SSNRLNIDLNSK
+215 SSNRVNIDLNSK
-227 INDKSTIRINT
+227 LNDKSTIRINT

-251 QEYFSPSDINNEA
+251 QEYFSPSDTNNKA

-284 DWEYQINKNNSFKL
+284 DWEHQINKNHSLKL

-309 NDTSFLDD
+309 NDISFLDD
-317 TIDSYRNSDETN
+317 TENSYNNSTETN

-340 SFNKLIGKS
+340 SFNKLIGKNS
-349 NSLEYGIE
+349 SLEYGLE
-357 SAYNKLNRTFNLLYF
+357 SAYNKLNRIFNLRFF
-372 DKNSVATNAGLI
+372 DSNSIETNAGLI

-397 FLSYNIPLSKKIRTE
+397 FLSYNLPLSEKIRAE

-419 SEISQSGDI
+419 SEISQSGDV

-442 IKWDYKNNR
+442 IKWDYKKNR

-463 INFDDFISSYD
+463 INFDNFISSYD

-484 PDLKPETSWEVKL
+484 PDLRPETSWKFKL

-507 GVVTIKGLASKIDGP
+507 GVITLKGSAREIDGP

-533 IGNLGSGEK
+533 IGNLGSGERTK
-542 TQARI
+542 ATI
-547 DGSIRINKLLEGGVF
+547 DGSIRINKLLQGGVF
-562 RFMGYLQSTE
+562 RFSGYLQSSE

>member
-1 MIFWKKFFFY
+1 M
-11 LFILILFPFEAFS
+11 
-24 QENNK
+24 
-29 IIYDQAYFRQYNIT
+29 
-43 NAADAIKRIPGV
+43 
-55 ENLSSGNY
+55 
-63 SENYEPGSNNKKRG
+63 
-77 FGSSGTQIL
+77 
-86 INGERQSSK
+86 
-95 SNSIIK
+95 
-101 TLERINADSLI
+101 
-112 RIEVIR
+112 IR
-118 GSEAGLDVR
+118 GTEAGLDVR

-136 VDGNLSKGSGTWSAA
+136 VDGNLSKDSGTWSAA

-166 SWATKIKKTDIIIG
+166 SWSTKIKKTDIILG

-187 NSRNYNEF
+187 NSRKYNEF

-215 SSNRLNIDLNSK
+215 SSNRVNIDLNSK

-251 QEYFSPSDINNEA
+251 QEYFSPSDTNNKA

-284 DWEYQINKNNSFKL
+284 DWEHQINENHSLKL

-309 NDTSFLDD
+309 NDISFLDD
-317 TIDSYRNSDETN
+317 TENSYNNSTETN

-340 SFNKLIGKS
+340 SFNKLIGKNS
-349 NSLEYGIE
+349 SLEYGLE
-357 SAYNKLNRTFNLLYF
+357 SAYNKLNRIFNLRFF
-372 DKNSVATNAGLI
+372 DSNSIETNAGLI

-397 FLSYNIPLSKKIRTE
+397 FLSYNLPLSEKIRAE

-419 SEISQSGDI
+419 SEISQSGDV

-442 IKWDYKNNR
+442 IKWDYKKNR

-463 INFDDFISSYD
+463 INFDNFISSYD

-484 PDLKPETSWEVKL
+484 PDLRPETSWKFKL

-507 GVVTIKGLASKIDGP
+507 GVITLKGSAREIDGP

-533 IGNLGSGEK
+533 IGNLGSGERTK
-542 TQARI
+542 ATI
-547 DGSIRINKLLEGGVF
+547 DGSIRINKFLQGGVF
-562 RFMGYLQSTE
+562 RFSGYLQSSE

>member
-11 LFILILFPFEAFS
+11 LFTLILFPFEALS

-55 ENLSSGNY
+55 ENLSSGNN
-63 SENYEPGSNNKKRG
+63 SYEPGDNNKRRG

-95 SNSIIK
+95 SNNIIK

-118 GSEAGLDVR
+118 GTEAGLDVR

-136 VDGNLSKGSGTWSAA
+136 VDGNLSKDSGTWSAA

-166 SWATKIKKTDIIIG
+166 SWSTKIKKTDIILG

-187 NSRNYNEF
+187 NSRKYNEF

-215 SSNRLNIDLNSK
+215 SSNRVNIDLNSK

-251 QEYFSPSDINNEA
+251 QEYFSPLDTNNMA

-284 DWEYQINKNNSFKL
+284 DWEHQINKNHSLKL

-309 NDTSFLDD
+309 NDISFLDD
-317 TIDSYRNSDETN
+317 TENSYNNSTETN

-340 SFNKLIGKS
+340 SFNKLIDKKS
-349 NSLEYGIE
+349 SLEYGFE
-357 SAYNKLNRTFNLLYF
+357 SAYNKLNRIFNLRFF
-372 DKNSVATNAGLI
+372 DSNSIETNAGLI

-397 FLSYNIPLSKKIRTE
+397 FLSYNLPLSEKIRAE

-419 SEISQSGDI
+419 SEISQSGDV

-442 IKWDYKNNR
+442 IKWDYKKNR

-463 INFDDFISSYD
+463 INFDNFISSYD

-484 PDLKPETSWEVKL
+484 PDLRPETSWKFKL

-507 GVVTIKGLASKIDGP
+507 GVITLKGSAREIDGP

-533 IGNLGSGEK
+533 IGNLGSGERTK
-542 TQARI
+542 ATI
-547 DGSIRINKLLEGGVF
+547 DGSIRINKLLQGGVF
-562 RFMGYLQSTE
+562 RFSGYLQSSE

>member
-11 LFILILFPFEAFS
+11 LFTLILFPFEALS

-55 ENLSSGNY
+55 ENLSSGNN
-63 SENYEPGSNNKKRG
+63 SYEPGDNNKRRG

-95 SNSIIK
+95 SNNIIK

-118 GSEAGLDVR
+118 GTEAGLDVR

-136 VDGNLSKGSGTWSAA
+136 VDGNLSKDSGTWSAA

-166 SWATKIKKTDIIIG
+166 SWSTKIKKTDIILG

-187 NSRNYNEF
+187 NSRKYNEF

-215 SSNRLNIDLNSK
+215 SSNRVNIDLNSK

-251 QEYFSPSDINNEA
+251 QEYFSPSDTNNKA

-284 DWEYQINKNNSFKL
+284 DWEHQINKNHSLKL

-309 NDTSFLDD
+309 NDISFLDD
-317 TIDSYRNSDETN
+317 TENSYNNSTETN

-340 SFNKLIGKS
+340 SFNKLIGKNS
-349 NSLEYGIE
+349 SLEYGLE
-357 SAYNKLNRTFNLLYF
+357 SAYNKLNRIFNLRFF
-372 DKNSVATNAGLI
+372 DSNSIETNAGLI

-397 FLSYNIPLSKKIRTE
+397 FLSYNLPLSEKIRAE

-419 SEISQSGDI
+419 SEISQSGDV

-442 IKWDYKNNR
+442 IKWDYKKNR

-463 INFDDFISSYD
+463 INFDNFISSYD

-484 PDLKPETSWEVKL
+484 PDLRPETSWKFKL

-507 GVVTIKGLASKIDGP
+507 GVITLKGSAREIDGP

-533 IGNLGSGEK
+533 IGNLGSGERTK
-542 TQARI
+542 ATI
-547 DGSIRINKLLEGGVF
+547 DGSIRINKLLQGGVF
-562 RFMGYLQSTE
+562 RFSGYLQSSE

-607 GLTYRSQSQFNIYD
+607 GLTYRSQSQSVSYTH
-621 PYLWGRFAQDP
+621 LTLP
-632 TLSFGFTAKINPRL
+632 TKA
-646 NFNFIAKN
+646 
-654 ILDTNFGFGRKLI
+654 
-667 YNGFKS
+667 
-673 NNDLLIQENFDIN
+673 
-686 EHSFFKIELEGTF
+686 

>member
-1 MIFWKKFFFY
+1 MEKIFFY

-24 QENNK
+24 QENSK

-77 FGSSGTQIL
+77 FGSSGAQIL

-112 RIEVIR
+112 KIEVIR

-166 SWATKIKKTDIIIG
+166 SWATKIKKTDIVIG

-227 INDKSTIRINT
+227 INDKSIIRINT

>member
-11 LFILILFPFEAFS
+11 LFTLILFPFEVLS

-55 ENLSSGNY
+55 ENLSSGNN
-63 SENYEPGSNNKKRG
+63 SYEPGDNNKRRG

-95 SNSIIK
+95 SNNIIK

-118 GSEAGLDVR
+118 GTEAGLDVR
-127 SDGVIVNII
+127 SDGVIINII
-136 VDGNLSKGSGTWSAA
+136 VDGNLSKDSGTWSAA

-166 SWATKIKKTDIIIG
+166 SWSTKIKKTDIILG

-187 NSRNYNEF
+187 NSRKYNEF

-215 SSNRLNIDLNSK
+215 SSNRVNIDLNSK

-238 LVWFNGK
+238 LLWFNGK

-251 QEYFSPSDINNEA
+251 QEYFSPSDTNNKA

-284 DWEYQINKNNSFKL
+284 DWEHQINKNHSLKL

-309 NDTSFLDD
+309 NDISFLDD
-317 TIDSYRNSDETN
+317 TENSYNNSTETN

-340 SFNKLIGKS
+340 GFNKLIGKNS
-349 NSLEYGIE
+349 SLEYGLE
-357 SAYNKLNRTFNLLYF
+357 SAYNKLNRIFNLRFF
-372 DKNSVATNAGLI
+372 DSNSIETNAGLI

-397 FLSYNIPLSKKIRTE
+397 FLSYNLPLSEKIRAE

-419 SEISQSGDI
+419 SEISQSGDV

-442 IKWDYKNNR
+442 IKWDYKKNR
-451 QIRFNIERNVGQ
+451 QIRFNIERNIGQ
-463 INFDDFISSYD
+463 INFDNFISSYD

-484 PDLKPETSWEVKL
+484 PDLRPETSWKFKL

-507 GVVTIKGLASKIDGP
+507 GVITLKGSAREIDGP

-533 IGNLGSGEK
+533 IGNLGSGERTK
-542 TQARI
+542 ATI
-547 DGSIRINKLLEGGVF
+547 DGSIRINKLLQGGVF
-562 RFMGYLQSTE
+562 RFSGYLQSSE

-595 LRQDVPG
+595 LRQDIPG

>member
-11 LFILILFPFEAFS
+11 LFTLILFPFEALS

-55 ENLSSGNY
+55 ENLSSGNN
-63 SENYEPGSNNKKRG
+63 SYEPGDNNKRRG

-95 SNSIIK
+95 SNNIIK

-118 GSEAGLDVR
+118 GTEAGLDVR

-136 VDGNLSKGSGTWSAA
+136 VDGNLSKDSGTWSAA

-166 SWATKIKKTDIIIG
+166 SWSTKIKKTDIILG

-187 NSRNYNEF
+187 NSRKYNEF

-215 SSNRLNIDLNSK
+215 SSNRVNIDLNSK

-251 QEYFSPSDINNEA
+251 QEYFSPLDTNNMA

-284 DWEYQINKNNSFKL
+284 DWEYQINKNHSLKL

-309 NDTSFLDD
+309 NDISFLDD
-317 TIDSYRNSDETN
+317 TENSYNNSTETN

-340 SFNKLIGKS
+340 SFNKLIDKKS
-349 NSLEYGIE
+349 SLEYGFE
-357 SAYNKLNRTFNLLYF
+357 SAYNKLNRIFNLRFF
-372 DKNSVATNAGLI
+372 DSNSIETNAGLI

-397 FLSYNIPLSKKIRTE
+397 FLSYNLPLSEKIRAE

-419 SEISQSGDI
+419 SEISQSGDV

-442 IKWDYKNNR
+442 IKWDYKKNR

-463 INFDDFISSYD
+463 INFDNFISSYD

-484 PDLKPETSWEVKL
+484 PDLRPETSWKFKL

-507 GVVTIKGLASKIDGP
+507 GVITLKGSAREIDGP

-533 IGNLGSGEK
+533 IGNLGSGERTK
-542 TQARI
+542 ATI
-547 DGSIRINKLLEGGVF
+547 DGSIRINKLLQGGVF
-562 RFMGYLQSTE
+562 RFSGYLQSSE

>member
-1 MIFWKKFFFY
+1 MLKKLLLCSLVLMLTVNVSNY
-11 LFILILFPFEAFS
+11 LNANED
-24 QENNK
+24 NK
-29 IIYDQAYFRQYNIT
+29 IIYEKEYFEQFNIT
-43 NAADAIKRIPGV
+43 NVNDALKRIPGV
-55 ENLSSGNY
+55 ENIGSRNSQ
-63 SENYEPGSNNKKRG
+63 SYEPGSNKKRG

-136 VDGNLSKGSGTWSAA
+136 VDSSLSKSSGTWSAA
-151 LGYLTSGSSNWRGIG
+151 LGYLTSGDSNWRGTG
-166 SWATKIKKTDIIIG
+166 SWATKIKNTDLVLG
-180 FERIGDL
+180 LERIGDL
-187 NSRNYNEF
+187 NSRKYNEF

-215 SSNRLNIDLNSK
+215 SSNRVNIDLNSK
-227 INDKSTIRINT
+227 LNDKSTIRINT

-251 QEYFSPSDINNEA
+251 QEYFSPSDTNNKA

-284 DWEYQINKNNSFKL
+284 DWEHQINKNHSLKL

-309 NDTSFLDD
+309 NDISFLDD
-317 TIDSYRNSDETN
+317 TENSYNNSTETN

-340 SFNKLIGKS
+340 SFNKLIDKNS
-349 NSLEYGIE
+349 SLEYGFE
-357 SAYNKLNRTFNLLYF
+357 SAYNKLNRIFNLRFF
-372 DKNSVATNAGLI
+372 DSNSIETNAGLI

-397 FLSYNIPLSKKIRTE
+397 FLSYNLPLSEKIRAE

-419 SEISQSGDI
+419 SEISQSGDV

-442 IKWDYKNNR
+442 IKWDYKKNR

-463 INFDDFISSYD
+463 INFDNFISSYD

-484 PDLKPETSWEVKL
+484 PDLRPETSWKFKL

-507 GVVTIKGLASKIDGP
+507 GVITLKGSAREIDGP

-533 IGNLGSGEK
+533 IGNLGSGERTK
-542 TQARI
+542 ATI
-547 DGSIRINKLLEGGVF
+547 DGSIRINKLLQGGVF
-562 RFMGYLQSTE
+562 RFSGYLQSSE